1 MTTVTCTPAA
11 AVAES
16 HRMDRRFL
24 VVFAII
30 AAACAALGFAGLDR
44 PLAEWVRGSGI
55 ENAPFFVWGLAA
67 LDTVTVLHLFV
78 VPWIAIVAGAL
89 LLRGERRER
98 LGMTLVTA
106 GLVQLAAIHTML
118 LAKDYFGRLR
128 PFKVFDKGD
137 WSHLWFVGG
146 DSFPSGHS
154 AFYFGICL
162 PLAAACPIRWLRW
175 VLVAIPLYVVLARID
190 MAKHF
195 LSDVSTSALMVS
207 VYALVAAWL
216 TARWLPPPA
225 RA

>member
-11 AVAES
+11 VVAES
-16 HRMDRRFL
+16 CRMDRRFL
-24 VVFAII
+24 VIFALI
-30 AAACAALGFAGLDR
+30 AAVCAGLGFAGLDR
-44 PLAEWVRGSGI
+44 PLAEWVRSSDI
-55 ENAPFFVWGLAA
+55 ENARFFVWGLAA
-67 LDTVTVLHLFV
+67 LDTVTVLHLFI
-78 VPWIAIVAGAL
+78 VPWIAIIAGAL
-89 LLRGERRER
+89 LLRGERRVR

-128 PFKVFDKGD
+128 PFKVFDQGD
-137 WSHLWFVGG
+137 WSHVWFVGG

-162 PLAAACPIRWLRW
+162 PLAAACPIRWLRA
-175 VLVAIPLYVVLARID
+175 VLIAIPLYVVLARID

-195 LSDVSTSALMVS
+195 LSDVSTSALMVAL
-207 VYALVAAWL
+207 YALFAAWL
-216 TARWLPPPA
+216 TARWLPPPS